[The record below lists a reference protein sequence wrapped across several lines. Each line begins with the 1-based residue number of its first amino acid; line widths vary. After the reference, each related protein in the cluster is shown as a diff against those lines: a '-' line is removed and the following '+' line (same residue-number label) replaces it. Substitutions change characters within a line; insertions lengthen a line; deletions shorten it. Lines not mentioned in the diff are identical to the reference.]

1 MNCKKLIT
9 LVLFMVF
16 AVVAKSQTSL
26 EQRVL
31 FMPDSVNVM
40 ESQEMRLEVMAEYL
54 KNHPNVTVIVAGF
67 VSEKTTPARRETIAQ
82 ERADVV
88 CRILTERYGIP
99 SNQMIPIGVG
109 LSQRYD
115 QPEFNEVISFFKK

>member
-1 MNCKKLIT
+1 
-9 LVLFMVF
+9 
-16 AVVAKSQTSL
+16 
-26 EQRVL
+26 
-31 FMPDSVNVM
+31 MPDSVNVM

-115 QPEFNEVISFFKK
+115 QPEFNEVVSFFKK